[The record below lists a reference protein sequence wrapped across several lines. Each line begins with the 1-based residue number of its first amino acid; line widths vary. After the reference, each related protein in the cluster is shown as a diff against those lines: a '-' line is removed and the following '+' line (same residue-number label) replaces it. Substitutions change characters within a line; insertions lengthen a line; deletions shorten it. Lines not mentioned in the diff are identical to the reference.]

1 MSPVLTFFLIGFGI
15 IIALGFWSYQATK
28 KQNLQRAAHIK
39 SYHFPAALRGK
50 VALKYPQLTLD
61 QLELVYRG
69 LRQYFLACLDA
80 NVVKSGKSVGM
91 PSKVV
96 DDLWHE
102 FILHS
107 RDYASFCDKAFGGF
121 LHHTPDS
128 SMKIPMAQALGN
140 TLDRIKARGNADTSA
155 TGVMTLAGI
164 PLLFAID
171 SALAIEGG
179 FIHNDATISNLEAQ
193 RAAMASAA
201 GSGGESGF
209 SFGISSGSGESDG
222 GSCGSGSCGGGGCG
236 GGCS

>member
-1 MSPVLTFFLIGFGI
+1 MSLVATLFLIGFVL
-15 IIALGFWSYQATK
+15 IIALGVWSYQATK
-28 KQNLQRAAHIK
+28 KQNKQRAIYIK

-50 VALKYPQLTLD
+50 VCLKYPHLTLD
-61 QLELVYRG
+61 QLDLVYRG

-128 SMKIPMAQALGN
+128 SMKVSMIQALGN
-140 TLDRIKARGNADTSA
+140 TLDRIKARGNADASP
-155 TGVMTLAGI
+155 TGIAMLAGI

-171 SALAIEGG
+171 NALAIDGG
-179 FIHNDATISNLEAQ
+179 YMHDEATIGNIEAQ
-193 RAAMASAA
+193 RAASATAA
-201 GSGGESGF
+201 GGGGESSF
-209 SFGISSGSGESDG
+209 SFGISSGSGDSDG
-222 GSCGSGSCGGGGCG
+222 GSCGSGSCSGGGCG